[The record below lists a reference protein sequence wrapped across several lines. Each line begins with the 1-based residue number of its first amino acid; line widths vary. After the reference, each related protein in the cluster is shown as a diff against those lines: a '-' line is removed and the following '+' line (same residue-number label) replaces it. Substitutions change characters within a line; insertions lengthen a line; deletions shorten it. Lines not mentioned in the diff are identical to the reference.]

1 MPTNIGPKIGV
12 DGEAE
17 YRKQLQGII
26 TETKTLG
33 TEMKKLQSSFDGD
46 KRSLQQNRE
55 ERELLTKQ
63 GFYADLYR
71 SQFAH

>member
-1 MPTNIGPKIGV
+1 MPTNIGPKIGI

-33 TEMKKLQSSFDGD
+33 TEMKASSHHLTETSAVYSRTGQSGSC
-46 KRSLQQNRE
+46 
-55 ERELLTKQ
+55 
-63 GFYADLYR
+63 
-71 SQFAH
+71 